1 MKNNMSRRQFLKTGG
16 LALAAMTFQPASVLS
31 SSGTFNQRY
40 VSLRPSASKRS
51 FISKAVDAAIEEAKP
66 KIKDEKL
73 RWMFE
78 NCFPN
83 TLDTTVRYRVK
94 NGRPDT
100 FVITGDID
108 AMWLRDSSAQVWPYL
123 PLMKK
128 DKDLQLMV
136 AGLVNRQTECI
147 LIDPYANA
155 FNDGPLGSYWE
166 TDHTQHMVK
175 ELHERKWEIDS
186 LCYPIRLAYHYWQY
200 TEDTSVFDENWHKAM
215 LLVVKAFK
223 EQQRKQGLGPYS
235 FTRDC
240 DRPTDSQINNGW
252 GAPVKPVGLIV
263 SSFRPSD
270 DATQYGF
277 LIPANMFAVVSL
289 RQLAEIEDK
298 VYGNKDFS
306 GECITLA
313 DEVDAAIRRYGTFNH
328 PVCGRIY
335 AFEVDG
341 FGNALCMDDANVPS
355 LLAAPYLGYC
365 SFKDAIY
372 QNTRKM
378 IWSGNNPYFQFGRK
392 DPVPG
397 RVVTGSS
404 SVTSKLSHGDY
415 TFKVKKGQVPIST
428 GIINPHIFYT
438 DSYSNANGSWTSETR
453 VDLWGCSTSSSTG
466 IDVSVSKTI
475 YDPSPSG
482 FCLPASGAFSATTIN
497 GNDQST
503 DRNINGD
510 RFITLFANNQ
520 GGYFYCKLMKA
531 SGNWDITGGTL
542 FFPNSLSRSN
552 KNGQIIT
559 TTSYYWTATALNRD
573 AAPVLCLRNNVV
585 SPPGG
590 KSPGSSWSAIFGRAG
605 GFSVRPVRE

>member
-1 MKNNMSRRQFLKTGG
+1 MWQVQVSILCRYNRGFDKAAEEGANIINIHHAKPLNPVINYPFIVRDSLIGFIKHEHEFGRKVKLYYTIRELTNYVQEIYALKSLKHEIFVSGPGYG
-16 LALAAMTFQPASVLS
+16 LPWHCEHLIDDYRAAWYSEMPNETS
-31 SSGTFNQRY
+31 
-40 VSLRPSASKRS
+40 
-51 FISKAVDAAIEEAKP
+51 DAALVLNGFSRWINYYLEG
-66 KIKDEKL
+66 L

-215 LLVVKAFK
+215 LLVVKTFK
-223 EQQRKQGLGPYS
+223 EQQRKQDLGPYS

-277 LIPANMFAVVSL
+277 LIPSNMFAVVSL

-306 GECITLA
+306 GKCIALA

-378 IWSGNNPYFQFGRK
+378 IWSGNNPYFFKGKAGEGVGGPHVGLNYIWPMSIIMKAFTTDDSEEIRACLKQLRDTDGGTGFMHESFHSEDAADFTRSWFAWTNTLFGE
-392 DPVPG
+392 
-397 RVVTGSS
+397 
-404 SVTSKLSHGDY
+404 L
-415 TFKVKKGQVPIST
+415 I
-428 GIINPHIFYT
+428 
-438 DSYSNANGSWTSETR
+438 
-453 VDLWGCSTSSSTG
+453 L
-466 IDVSVSKTI
+466 KTI
-475 YDPSPSG
+475 KEY
-482 FCLPASGAFSATTIN
+482 
-497 GNDQST
+497 
-503 DRNINGD
+503 
-510 RFITLFANNQ
+510 
-520 GGYFYCKLMKA
+520 
-531 SGNWDITGGTL
+531 
-542 FFPNSLSRSN
+542 PNLLS
-552 KNGQIIT
+552 QI
-559 TTSYYWTATALNRD
+559 L
-573 AAPVLCLRNNVV
+573 
-585 SPPGG
+585 
-590 KSPGSSWSAIFGRAG
+590 
-605 GFSVRPVRE
+605 